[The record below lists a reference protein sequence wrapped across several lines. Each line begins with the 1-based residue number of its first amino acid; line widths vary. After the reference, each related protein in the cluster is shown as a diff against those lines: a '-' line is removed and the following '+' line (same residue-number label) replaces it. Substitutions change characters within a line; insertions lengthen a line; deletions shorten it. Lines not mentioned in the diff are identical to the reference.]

1 MIEKADTREQE
12 VTAKLVASNRFL
24 YTGKVLIGLT
34 YQPKPPQLSSDEEF
48 LQNMLLGNY
57 RPLFRRSK

>member
-34 YQPKPPQLSSDEEF
+34 YQHKPPQMSRDEEF

>member
-1 MIEKADTREQE
+1 MIKKATTREQE
-12 VTAKLVASNRFL
+12 VFERLVASNKFL
-24 YTGKVLIGLT
+24 CTGKVLIGLT
-34 YQPKPPQLSSDEEF
+34 HQPKPPPMTRDEEF